1 MAYRT
6 VVVEEDKDM
15 RTDITGVLRHSTDF
29 NVVATYKNAKD
40 ALGQASMFQPNLFL
54 VDVENEDILETMPA
68 FVDTFPGAF
77 ILGTLYQWNPNIAK
91 KVSDSGATGCII
103 KPFTAKNILEYMQL
117 YTARGQHKPA
127 RLITFFSPK
136 GRAGR
141 TTLAAILSLLLAEKT
156 GERVALIDAD
166 LQFGDLPIF
175 FDVEPKRTVVDAT
188 QDIKLLTPLS
198 LEPYFYQIKDGVSLL
213 ASPERPEYA
222 ELVAPDNF
230 SEVVMMSENIFRYVI
245 VDLPSGF
252 NPISL
257 NLCRIANVVFITT
270 MINSGF
276 EVKHAKKTME
286 MFDSQADGK
295 RKVHTVFT
303 RVNPFTEEQRQKI
316 ADQLGYP
323 VDVMIPNEYQMISV
337 ANSGRL
343 AKGLPADTLLMK
355 TISKMADKIIDA
367 DKVANPGGN

>member
-1 MAYRT
+1 MAYRV
-6 VVVEEDKDM
+6 VVVEENKEMRDDM
-15 RTDITGVLRHSTDF
+15 IGVLRRSQNF
-29 NVVATYKNAKD
+29 EVVANYNSAK
-40 ALGQASMFQPNLFL
+40 AAIGQASMFQPSLFL
-54 VDVENEDILETMPA
+54 LDVENEEILNAISA

-77 ILGTLYQWNPNIAK
+77 VLGMFSQWDPLIAK
-91 KVSDSGATGCII
+91 KAADGGVTGCII
-103 KPFTAKNILEYMQL
+103 KPFTAKEILEYLQL
-117 YTARGQHKPA
+117 YTTRGQHKPA

-141 TTLAAILSLLLAEKT
+141 TTLASILSLLLAEKT

-198 LEPYFYQIKDGVSLL
+198 LDQYFCPIKEGVSLL

-222 ELVAPDNF
+222 ELVEPDSF
-230 SEVVMMSENIFRYVI
+230 VEVVMMSESVFRYVI
-245 VDLPSGF
+245 VDLPAGF
-252 NPISL
+252 NPLSL

-276 EVKHAKKTME
+276 EVNHAKKTME

-323 VDVMIPNEYQMISV
+323 VDVMIPNEYRMISV

-343 AKGLPADTLLMK
+343 AQGLPVDTLLMK
-355 TISKMADKIIDA
+355 TISDMADKIIAA
-367 DKVANPGGN
+367 DKIDTYGR